1 MNGYSGFVEVDPT
14 GRYGRVLLSSSL
26 LFSPVCAC
34 VSSLN
39 WEFDFG
45 VSFCS
50 CSTMKSL
57 AKELQRQCMNPSS
70 CLSLIYWN
78 PI

>member
-1 MNGYSGFVEVDPT
+1 
-14 GRYGRVLLSSSL
+14 
-26 LFSPVCAC
+26 
-34 VSSLN
+34 
-39 WEFDFG
+39 
-45 VSFCS
+45 
-50 CSTMKSL
+50 MKSL